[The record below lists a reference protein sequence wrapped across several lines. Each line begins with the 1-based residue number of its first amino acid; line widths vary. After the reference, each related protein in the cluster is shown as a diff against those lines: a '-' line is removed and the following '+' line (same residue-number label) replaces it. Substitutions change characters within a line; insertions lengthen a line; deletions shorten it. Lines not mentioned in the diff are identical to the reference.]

1 MRKISSQFLKE
12 NIKNNDFKYIEVE
25 YNSTTGLN
33 ITEECGQFSIQ
44 FEKIDTEIIVDWSSK
59 YVEGTLTTFQ
69 GLEEKGIIE
78 GEISIDSFKVKEIFT
93 QLSTNMIPQK
103 DLELED
109 LLAELINI
117 KY

>member
-33 ITEECGQFSIQ
+33 ITEECGQFSLQ

-69 GLEEKGIIE
+69 GLEERGIIE